1 MQNRK
6 CNISYNPKGIV
17 HSIVVCFFGFILFAA
32 APIYG
37 QEAVHNF
44 GNMQVHDDAQL
55 GFHMDLTN
63 DGSFDQNMG
72 LVGFYSDSNPLYISG
87 AFTPVFFDTEIAVE
101 NGLYLETPISV
112 NNNGNLIVGNIITSR
127 RATDVFSNFM
137 DFSFYTGESS
147 VSKVDGYAAITNKE
161 TFVFPV
167 GDQDR
172 LRPLTIESDA
182 INPLVKCAYFPEDPN
197 SPKSLDG
204 VFSTQRR
211 ASQYI
216 AVSDKEFW
224 RLEGDVPS
232 RVTLT
237 WDEYSN
243 MRAWAEYLSDI
254 KVMGWSKAESQW
266 VNLGHTNVEGG
277 MANGSITSDTFVP
290 NDYEI
295 ITLGGN
301 DDDLQTYDTIELDNY
316 YMTPNGDGQ
325 NDVLEIENLD
335 RSANNSIQIFDRYG
349 VMVYSKDNYP
359 NDFDGRSNREQV
371 IQRNSGLASGIYF
384 YIITMHDLQQKHQGY
399 LYLSN

>member
-1 MQNRK
+1 MKR
-6 CNISYNPKGIV
+6 SLLY
-17 HSIVVCFFGFILFAA
+17 ILCMITF
-32 APIYG
+32 PTVG
-37 QEAVHNF
+37 QEAFHNY
-44 GNMQVHDDAQL
+44 GNMQVHDEAQV
-55 GFHMDLTN
+55 GFHLDLTN

-72 LVGFYSDSNPLYISG
+72 LVGFYSDMNPLRISG
-87 AFTPVFFDTEIAVE
+87 AFTPIFFDTEIAVE
-101 NGLYLETPISV
+101 NGLYLETAIGV
-112 NNNGNLIVGNIITSR
+112 NNNSNLIVGNIITSR

-147 VSKVDGYAAITNKE
+147 VSKIDGYAAITNKE

-172 LRPLTIESDA
+172 LRPLTIDSDA
-182 INPLVKCAYFPEDPN
+182 INALVKCAYFPEDPN
-197 SPKSLDG
+197 SPKSIDG
-204 VFSTQRR
+204 VFNTQSRS
-211 ASQYI
+211 SQYI

-243 MRAWAEYLSDI
+243 MRAWAQYLTDI
-254 KVMGWSKAESQW
+254 KVMGWSKSENQW
-266 VNLGHTNVEGG
+266 VNLGNTGVEGG
-277 MANGSITSDTFVP
+277 LANGSITSDTFVP

-325 NDVLEIENLD
+325 NDALVIENLD
-335 RSANNSIQIFDRYG
+335 RSASNSIQIFDRYG
-349 VMVYSKDNYP
+349 VMVYSKDNYQ